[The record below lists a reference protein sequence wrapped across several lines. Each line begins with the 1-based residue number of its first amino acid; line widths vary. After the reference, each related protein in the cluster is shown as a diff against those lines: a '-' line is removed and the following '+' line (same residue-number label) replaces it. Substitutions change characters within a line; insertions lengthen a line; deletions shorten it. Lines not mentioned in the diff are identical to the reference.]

1 MFYIKQSFI
10 TVERR
15 WLWVTAPFGL
25 GGLVYVFGKRK
36 NISADSTQLAKDWQ
50 VSSGALVCYIGAFS
64 LLY

>member
-36 NISADSTQLAKDWQ
+36 NISADATQLAKDWQ
-50 VSSGALVCYIGAFS
+50 VSSGA
-64 LLY
+64 